1 MVDQG
6 WAFVREEFVGSIL
19 CLKLC
24 ELEKRARE
32 KGRGLHS
39 KDVGVHRPEDL
50 TVPNSQK
57 EEIYIY
63 RRMEVLKRMGENE
76 VGVLEGMIDIL
87 HYKVWL
93 EEKNVLLKVQLSGIM
108 APNLS
113 PLLEEVKRMKEDSKD
128 LYERKLKKRSVT
140 VIITDY
146 HKESNSFIGTV
157 AFPASKSL
165 QEILLEESYVY
176 VDREGAPRPE
186 YKEAEKRGRASEK
199 GVWTPSLA
207 KFEPVNPLDLQ
218 EKRFKGK
225 FSWV

>member
-1 MVDQG
+1 
-6 WAFVREEFVGSIL
+6 
-19 CLKLC
+19 
-24 ELEKRARE
+24 
-32 KGRGLHS
+32 
-39 KDVGVHRPEDL
+39 
-50 TVPNSQK
+50 
-57 EEIYIY
+57 
-63 RRMEVLKRMGENE
+63 
-76 VGVLEGMIDIL
+76 
-87 HYKVWL
+87 
-93 EEKNVLLKVQLSGIM
+93 
-108 APNLS
+108 
-113 PLLEEVKRMKEDSKD
+113 MKEDSKE
-128 LYERKLKKRSVT
+128 LYERKMKKRSVT

-157 AFPASKSL
+157 TFSANKTL